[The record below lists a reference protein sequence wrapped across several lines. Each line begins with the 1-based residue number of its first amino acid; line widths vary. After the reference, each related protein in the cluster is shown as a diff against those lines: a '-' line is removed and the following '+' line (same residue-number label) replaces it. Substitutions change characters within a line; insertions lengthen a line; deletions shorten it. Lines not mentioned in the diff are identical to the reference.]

1 MNIIETPIDN
11 SKAPDITGILLECNL
26 SVKYPN
32 TIAPITPPIS
42 YKDTI
47 NAI

>member
-1 MNIIETPIDN
+1 MNIIETPTAS

-32 TIAPITPPIS
+32 IIAPITPPIS
-42 YKDTI
+42 YKDTT